1 MPSSPASRCR
11 RHSRSRWARWCVSS
25 NFSYQGTPSVF
36 IYRRPLA
43 NPQSE
48 QAYVN
53 ATLAAGGGPKTQT
66 VTDGLPLTIEADNTY
81 SLRINVAPGDSIYG
95 VTVGYQPPT
104 QGFVPFSGAN
114 PRVYDSRPIGKLADG
129 EERLVP
135 LGLAGERGA
144 VVNLTL
150 TRTTGEPGYVA
161 VFAGGIPWPG
171 NSSQNWYAAGANV
184 ANCVVTV
191 VDAQGRITIRGAR
204 TPPTSSSTS
213 SATCTDPGSR
223 PCVHADQTV
232 WKPRCRA
239 DPRHDQ
245 PAEQANARP
254 ARHHSGGEGGVVEVL
269 VPPSADSDRPTA
281 PTPSRRTA
289 PPRPGRPPPRHP
301 TTRPPTTR
309 SVTQRPGT
317 ARDLLGFVPATDDI
331 ERPARR
337 WIPPT

>member
-1 MPSSPASRCR
+1 MSDDHPVPDLITRRALLSTLGVTAGAGALLAALPGGTATAAGSAGAGSPNALGGN
-11 RHSRSRWARWCVSS
+11 VSGLTYLQLDALAFFTALTGGVNGRYS
-25 NFSYQGTPSVF
+25 DSTSGTGAVQSGQPLSAALPIPVGSVVRQLNFSYQGTPSVF

-48 QAYVN
+48 QAFVN

-135 LGLAGERGA
+135 LGLAGARGA

-150 TRTTGEPGYVA
+150 TRTTGGSGYVA

-184 ANCVVTV
+184 ANCVVTA
-191 VDAQGRITIRGAR
+191 VDAQGRITIRGGEN
-204 TPPTSSSTS
+204 PT
-213 SATCTDPGSR
+213 DVIVDVIGY
-223 PCVHADQTV
+223 
-232 WKPRCRA
+232 
-239 DPRHDQ
+239 
-245 PAEQANARP
+245 
-254 ARHHSGGEGGVVEVL
+254 L
-269 VPPSADSDRPTA
+269 Y
-281 PTPSRRTA
+281 
-289 PPRPGRPPPRHP
+289 
-301 TTRPPTTR
+301 
-309 SVTQRPGT
+309 
-317 ARDLLGFVPATDDI
+317 
-331 ERPARR
+331 
-337 WIPPT
+337 